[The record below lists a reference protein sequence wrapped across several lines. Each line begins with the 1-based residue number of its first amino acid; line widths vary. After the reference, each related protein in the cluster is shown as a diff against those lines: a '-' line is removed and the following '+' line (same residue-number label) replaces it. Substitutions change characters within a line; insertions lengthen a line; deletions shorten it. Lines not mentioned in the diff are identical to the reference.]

1 MPFCTNQSTAKGKKK
16 LSVPSNFD
24 DISVSNNEYR
34 KPSLWAAD
42 RLRAR
47 DPQFQINDSLPE
59 IYFTGEMV
67 NSPTQSRIVS
77 IKISNT
83 NSYLLGLQGYV
94 RVLLGTCRAQG
105 SG

>member
-16 LSVPSNFD
+16 LSVPSTFH

-42 RLRAR
+42 RLRASN
-47 DPQFQINDSLPE
+47 PQFQINDSLPE

-67 NSPTQSRIVS
+67 NSPTQYRIVS
-77 IKISNT
+77 IDISNP
-83 NSYLLGLQGYV
+83 NFYF
-94 RVLLGTCRAQG
+94 
-105 SG
+105 